1 MGMNDS
7 VTRVVTIAVFALCF
21 FASGAP
27 ARACPIA
34 RGAALVLVS
43 QELDPDVFLW
53 DSADRLVRYA
63 AGDYDVET
71 VLRHTMLIRAFSR
84 ARLVG
89 CRKQA
94 IRPTATGG
102 AAGSSFIYLVGVRIV
117 SGDARGRYGWVMSA
131 DVRGPGGRQLTSL
144 GQ

>member
-1 MGMNDS
+1 MNDR
-7 VTRVVTIAVFALCF
+7 VTRVVTIAVFALCC

-34 RGAALVLVS
+34 RGSSIVLVS

-63 AGDYDVET
+63 AGDYDVEAVLKHT
-71 VLRHTMLIRAFSR
+71 VLIRAFSH
-84 ARLVG
+84 AQLVG
-89 CRKQA
+89 CRKQI
-94 IRPTATGG
+94 IRASAAGG
-102 AAGSSFIYLVGVRIV
+102 AGGAPFIYVVGVRIV
-117 SGDARGRYGWVMSA
+117 SGIERGRYGWVMSA
-131 DVRGPGGRQLTSL
+131 DIRGPGGRQLTAL